1 MTFFAFT
8 KEMNDE
14 GVDIT
19 PGVMQFDGTV
29 IGYNDNATS
38 LRVRGPNHATEGGID
53 VQSYSGIFY
62 NDGYDVTGTLKTRF
76 GIGANLEMDL
86 EIQSP
91 HQLRLVAND
100 NTQADGQLWFASHTN
115 AVFNMRNGGESV
127 AASQLIIDR
136 VDKVNF
142 DTANT
147 SNVEISVSA
156 GQLVLASVPVL
167 PTYLTTGLPPVSAGG
182 IIFVSNAA
190 GGAGRI
196 AYGNTAAAAWIDPET
211 GVGVAV

>member
-76 GIGANLEMDL
+76 IIGANVEMDMEL
-86 EIQSP
+86 QAP

-100 NTQADGQLWFASHTN
+100 NTQTDGQLWMASHTN
-115 AVFNMRNGGESV
+115 IVLSPRGVDSV
-127 AASQLIIDR
+127 NCRRLIIDR

-142 DTANT
+142 DDSNT
-147 SNVEISVSA
+147 SDVEVSVSS
-156 GQLVLASVPVL
+156 GNLVLASVPVL
-167 PTYLTTGLPPVSAGG
+167 PTYTVGTLPPVVAGG
-182 IIFVSNAA
+182 TIFVSDAA
-190 GGAGRI
+190 GLLLTGSMCFSNGAV
-196 AYGNTAAAAWIDPET
+196 WIDVTT
-211 GVGVAV
+211 GAAVTV